1 VGNVSCHTER
11 WDAAVT
17 AECFVVIIFEVG
29 ITEQKA
35 RETTP
40 PPRKKVGLYEQQYT
54 QTHCDRVFEPDEPTP
69 ALLDYVQAPLGK

>member
-1 VGNVSCHTER
+1 MGNVSCHIER

-29 ITEQKA
+29 TTEQKA

-40 PPRKKVGLYEQQYT
+40 PPRKKADLFELQYT
-54 QTHCDRVFEPDEPTP
+54 
-69 ALLDYVQAPLGK
+69 